1 MPVIRRDDAPMFEL
15 GGVRVRGGAS
25 PTRGANDV
33 LLFRV
38 ILERDAAMPRH
49 THDHDETYQVVSGS
63 ATAEIGGESFEIDEG
78 DTVVIPAGVE
88 HAAFV
93 DGGRRA
99 ELVSSMLRGTV
110 MIRPSGERVTPPW
123 AE

>member
-1 MPVIRRDDAPMFEL
+1 MPVIRRDEAPTFEL
-15 GGVRVRGGAS
+15 GAVRVRGGAS
-25 PTRGANDV
+25 PSRGANDL

-38 ILERDAAMPRH
+38 FLEDGAAMPRH
-49 THDHDETYQVVSGS
+49 THDHDEVYQVVSGS
-63 ATAEIGGESFEIDEG
+63 ATAVIGGDRFEVAEG
-78 DTVVIPAGVE
+78 DTVIVPAGAE
-88 HAAFV
+88 HQAFV

>member
-25 PTRGANDV
+25 PSRGANDL

-38 ILERDAAMPRH
+38 ILEDGAAMPPH
-49 THDHDETYQVVSGS
+49 THDHDEAYQVVSGS
-63 ATAEIGGESFEIDEG
+63 ATAVIGEESFDVAEG
-78 DTVVIPAGVE
+78 DTVVIPAGTT
-88 HAAFV
+88 HSALV
-93 DGGRRA
+93 DGDRRA

-110 MIRPSGERVTPPW
+110 MIRPDGERVAPPW
-123 AE
+123 SE